1 MPVQKIRNLGQ
12 VGMVTDVASYDLPMM
27 AFEDARNVR
36 FVDGKIQRAPVHR
49 TIGNLGNS
57 DPTQTYSPND
67 AIALG
72 KDTMD
77 SSYGGPGGQNIIGGQ
92 PTATKLIGE
101 YPLTDGT
108 LTAGLS
114 VGATV
119 TLTTPRKITIT
130 CWNTPSTPNTYFRVN
145 GTDYAGNA
153 LQSVIK
159 QLPQET
165 GDVVATDEYFKTVTS
180 IEFGD
185 ATMGSGSWNFG
196 NCHIG
201 TGDHVEADY
210 QPQHIVNMT
219 EFDSN
224 TTMLIFDNIGRVLR
238 FNNDSVTNVS
248 IPNYNYQPLN
258 GTWTTVKQAGV
269 LYANNSNGTPMFIK
283 KGQTN
288 FQDLTNWV
296 GATTKCKALRGYKD
310 FLLALNVNK
319 AGVEYPTMIKWSDV
333 TPYNTVPATWDET
346 DQTRSSGENILSDTQ
361 TEIIDGLT
369 LRDDFIIYCDKS
381 IYKMQFVGSPFI
393 FSFMKIYD
401 DEGIINANCVVEV
414 AGVHFVFGNSDI
426 YMFDGTARKSISA
439 GRVRNK
445 VYERLNKNLIS
456 KCFVSH
462 DVTNKQVYFCYN
474 TTNDEVKYP
483 NADSCNEAVVYNY
496 VSDTWSFCD
505 IANAVSGTMS
515 ILQKGKTYD
524 DAVTGALSYEDFSGS
539 YMSTEGQRN
548 DALVF
553 LHRPSTDDNITQY
566 KMTALDFI
574 QDGLVA
580 YSIDTEME
588 TTPFVSKA
596 NIDMDELTDLEGRKM
611 IRKITPQSFVK
622 NTENGSIYFQF
633 GSHEFP
639 SNSPVYDP
647 SQTFDSS
654 TAYKLDTRMNGRYL
668 SFKLETDK
676 KVDFEISGFDLD
688 VVPQGR
694 R

>member
-72 KDTMD
+72 KDIMD
-77 SSYGGPGGQNIIGGQ
+77 SAYGGPGGQNLMGGM
-92 PTATKLIGE
+92 PNITKLIGE
-101 YPLTDGT
+101 FPFTNGT

-130 CWNTPSTPNTYFRVN
+130 CWNTPTSTNSYFRIN

-153 LQSVIK
+153 LTSVIK

-180 IEFGD
+180 IELGD
-185 ATMGSGSWNFG
+185 ATMGSGSWHFG